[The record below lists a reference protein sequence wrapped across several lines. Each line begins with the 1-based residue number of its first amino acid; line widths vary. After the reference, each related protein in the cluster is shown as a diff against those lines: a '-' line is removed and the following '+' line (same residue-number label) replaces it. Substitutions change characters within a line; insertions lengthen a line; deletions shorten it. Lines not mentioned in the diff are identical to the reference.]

1 MELFI
6 KCKFKEK
13 QKDINWSFGSSFFF
27 TLFSN
32 MPNNNKIISVPNIEF
47 SNSKRL
53 TISNYFIK
61 LQDLIDPSKNFIKN
75 DQLVI
80 GFKIRCERMIIN

>member
-6 KCKFKEK
+6 KCKFKEE